1 MTARPP
7 PLTSSTTLEG
17 EEPLVGVNAM
27 PLVAVTSVKRIALFE
42 SSLGGVDALPTLA
55 NPSDAHANEARAN
68 EARANEAE
76 TARER

>member
-1 MTARPP
+1 
-7 PLTSSTTLEG
+7 
-17 EEPLVGVNAM
+17 M

-42 SSLGGVDALPTLA
+42 SSLGGVDAWPTLA